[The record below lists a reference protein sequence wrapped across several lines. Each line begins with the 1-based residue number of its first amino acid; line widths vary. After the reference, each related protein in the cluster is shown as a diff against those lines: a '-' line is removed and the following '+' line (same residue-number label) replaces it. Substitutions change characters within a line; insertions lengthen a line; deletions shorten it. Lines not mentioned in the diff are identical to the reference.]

1 MKNNIQHIKHTII
14 NGVLLV
20 LLFII
25 PDNLLAQKNQVTV
38 SGCVTD
44 ATGMTLPSTS
54 VTLKSD
60 NKIGV
65 LTNAKGEF
73 TITIPEN
80 STLVF
85 SFVGMKPQE
94 VTIEKKNTF
103 YKIVLEEDNQD
114 LEEVVVTGYQRLK
127 RHEVVGSTYTVK
139 GDDIRIAGV
148 NRLDMALQGL
158 IPGVSI
164 TIPSGM
170 IGTAAQVRVRGTSTI
185 VGNASPIWVVDGM
198 IREEPLPF
206 EGQQLNDILS
216 SGDMSSAMTS
226 ISGSSISGVNP
237 DIF

>member
-1 MKNNIQHIKHTII
+1 M
-14 NGVLLV
+14 
-20 LLFII
+20 
-25 PDNLLAQKNQVTV
+25 
-38 SGCVTD
+38 
-44 ATGMTLPSTS
+44 
-54 VTLKSD
+54 
-60 NKIGV
+60 
-65 LTNAKGEF
+65 
-73 TITIPEN
+73 
-80 STLVF
+80 
-85 SFVGMKPQE
+85 
-94 VTIEKKNTF
+94 
-103 YKIVLEEDNQD
+103 
-114 LEEVVVTGYQRLK
+114 EEVVVTGYQRLK

-237 DIF
+237 DDIESITFLKRCLCCCHLWSTSSQRSKL